1 MNSGQVYYFP
11 GCLSRQAPRRSTC
24 ATFSPLIAFPTYTRS
39 GLCMLRS
46 TIRMA
51 AETAAKRVKMDTVRI
66 GTHNGHFH
74 ADEALGVYLLR
85 MLPQYSSSSLVRT
98 RDPTVLETCH
108 TVIDVGGEY
117 DDARNRYDHHQR
129 SFNTMFPNHQT
140 KLSSAGLVYMHF
152 GKAIIAQH
160 TKQPIDHPGV
170 ELLYQKLY
178 DDFIEAVDANDN
190 GISQYDNTQL
200 GQAGIEKR
208 FNIGGTTLASLVGD
222 LNHEDPLDPGANR
235 ATETEP
241 QAEEDYRFGLAS
253 SLMGKTFLRK
263 LHGAATAW
271 LPARAIVKNAF
282 DARTENHPSG
292 QLMVLPRAGIP
303 WKEHLYNI
311 EDEAEI
317 QQEKK
322 VLYVLYPENEEPGS
336 KWRIQAVSKDFASF
350 ENRKSLPEPWRG
362 MRDSDL
368 DAIVGDNVEDGAIF
382 IHASGFTGGHRTES
396 GVRAMAA
403 LALAA

>member
-1 MNSGQVYYFP
+1 M
-11 GCLSRQAPRRSTC
+11 
-24 ATFSPLIAFPTYTRS
+24 
-39 GLCMLRS
+39 
-46 TIRMA
+46 MA
-51 AETAAKRVKMDTVRI
+51 AEISTKRVKMGTPLI

-74 ADEALGVYLLR
+74 ADEALAVYMLR
-85 MLPQYSSSSLVRT
+85 LLPQYTAASLVRT
-98 RDPTVLETCH
+98 RDPAVLEKCH
-108 TVIDVGGEY
+108 TVVDVGGEY
-117 DDARNRYDHHQR
+117 DDGKNRYDHHQR
-129 SFNTMFPNHQT
+129 SFTNTFPNHET

-160 TKQPIDHPGV
+160 TKLAIDHPDV

-190 GISQYDNTQL
+190 GISQFDNTRL
-200 GQAGIEKR
+200 GEAGIQKR
-208 FNIGGTTLASLVGD
+208 FSIGGTTLASIVGD
-222 LNHEDPLDPGANR
+222 LNHEDPLNPGANR
-235 ATETEP
+235 ATEGEP

-253 SLMGKTFLRK
+253 SLMGNTFLRK

-271 LPARAIVKNAF
+271 LPARTIVKHAF
-282 DARTENHPSG
+282 DARTESDASG

-311 EDEAEI
+311 EDEAGLPDD
-317 QQEKK
+317 KK
-322 VLYVLYPENEEPGS
+322 VLYVLYPEKEEPGS

-368 DAIVGDNVEDGAIF
+368 DGILGEDVEDGAIF
-382 IHASGFTGGHRTES
+382 IHASGFTGGHKTES